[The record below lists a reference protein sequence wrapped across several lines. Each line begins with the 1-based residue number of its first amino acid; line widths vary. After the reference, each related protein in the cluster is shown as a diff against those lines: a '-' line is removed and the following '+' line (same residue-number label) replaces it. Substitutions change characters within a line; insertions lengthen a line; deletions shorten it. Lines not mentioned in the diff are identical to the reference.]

1 MLKLILMLKLML
13 ILIKVNVYVEAEA
26 EACIANLIDAETDAD
41 TERMKP

>member
-1 MLKLILMLKLML
+1 MLKLML

-26 EACIANLIDAETDAD
+26 EACIANLIDAETDAVAD